1 MASNNSQPSASV
13 GGAPTSKKGKEKA
26 SSSKVRKMVDQ
37 TVYRRSK
44 WRLAEIA
51 SDIEDDQS
59 YTRLEALTEDDTS
72 SVDPDPGTSCSR
84 TVTDSGYTI
93 LPWRGMWGGE
103 APPSSA
109 RLLGPDKRPSI
120 QLHRVV
126 SYIRGLGY
134 PTDWGYAVPDGSARI
149 GSCPEGWF
157 AIYSEYLKCGLKFP
171 LDPILSGILEMVGC
185 PLSFLSPSLIF
196 HTCAFRLICKRLG
209 YIPSFSIFRSIYAL
223 ERGKHGWSA
232 VKRDSKYQGRVC
244 KGSPKLPSKWYCSYF
259 FIRPTPGTWHAPTSA
274 PLSTLWGE
282 GSEETW
288 AKDFTLAKPER
299 EQKHHILRAPPVDFG
314 RKGERARALGE
325 LYDHDFDYSSL
336 AKMAK
341 KIPGASGVRAQKA
354 APRSSGKASDD
365 IEEASPRLFPS
376 LGSRD
381 PLPEKTLG
389 KRHASADSPVAV
401 PKKKNKPSLGS
412 IDEILAPPRSRRA
425 VKPKEPV
432 PISPSAALNAPSAF
446 TSAVELRKFLKLPLD
461 EGTSPAGSACQHL
474 FQAMLD
480 VVALSDKS
488 AENRD
493 RAHKNFLQASQL
505 KTDKITLQGVNS
517 RLEDELASVKRQLSD
532 ALAAESVSAR
542 EEKEKEIAF
551 QAKRIEA
558 LEKELLAMSAA
569 RGHQKE
575 EFKKRLIKEREDAV
589 DAHLSSAE
597 FREWQQ
603 NLLLGVKKRAFI
615 GIRKKVRSDN
625 PGMKWDTPEV
635 WQAMDDYFLSLGTD
649 NEPSDSYPYPLDEG
663 DSSADDVGV
672 DVERVGEEGV
682 GDNVDANAGAGEGG
696 GDMVAVDGEGDA
708 SDGGT
713 DGDSSSSDNH
723 SSKSD

>member
-1 MASNNSQPSASV
+1 MSPFSSAPRPRFYKGAPRPFLAPLLLGALLRLLLGASADALAKAPGRRFYEGAPRPFPAPLLLGASVDVLAKAPLPPSHRRFLSSCDDGVSSIVCFFQKHRSAYSRPDTLFARRFQFQGVRGAYHSTVTGGNGFLPARYRLRRCTRFSSKVDFAAYHSLMASNNSQPSASAR
-13 GGAPTSKKGKEKA
+13 GASASKKGKEKA
-26 SSSKVRKMVDQ
+26 SSSKVRKMVDR

-59 YTRLEALTEDDTS
+59 YTRQEVLTEDDTS
-72 SVDPDPGTSCSR
+72 SADPDPRPSSSR

-120 QLHRVV
+120 QLHRVI
-126 SYIRGLGY
+126 SYIRGL
-134 PTDWGYAVPDGSARI
+134 
-149 GSCPEGWF
+149 
-157 AIYSEYLKCGLKFP
+157 
-171 LDPILSGILEMVGC
+171 
-185 PLSFLSPSLIF
+185 
-196 HTCAFRLICKRLG
+196 
-209 YIPSFSIFRSIYAL
+209 
-223 ERGKHGWSA
+223 
-232 VKRDSKYQGRVC
+232 
-244 KGSPKLPSKWYCSYF
+244 
-259 FIRPTPGTWHAPTSA
+259 
-274 PLSTLWGE
+274 
-282 GSEETW
+282 
-288 AKDFTLAKPER
+288 
-299 EQKHHILRAPPVDFG
+299 
-314 RKGERARALGE
+314 
-325 LYDHDFDYSSL
+325 DFDYSSL
-336 AKMAK
+336 AKMTK
-341 KIPGASGVRAQKA
+341 KNPGASGARAQKA
-354 APRSSGKASDD
+354 PSIPAERTPRSSGKAFDD
-365 IEEASPRLFPS
+365 VEEA
-376 LGSRD
+376 
-381 PLPEKTLG
+381 EELG
-389 KRHASADSPVAV
+389 KRHASADSPVVV

-446 TSAVELRKFLKLPLD
+446 TSALELKKFLKVPLD

-474 FQAMLD
+474 F
-480 VVALSDKS
+480 
-488 AENRD
+488 
-493 RAHKNFLQASQL
+493 QASQL

-551 QAKRIEA
+551 QAKRIDT

-625 PGMKWDTPEV
+625 PDMKWDTPEV

-649 NEPSDSYPYPLDEG
+649 NEPSDSDPYPLDEG
-663 DSSADDVGV
+663 DSSADDVEV
-672 DVERVGEEGV
+672 DVEKVGEEGV

-696 GDMVAVDGEGDA
+696 GGVVAVDGQGGA

>member
-1 MASNNSQPSASV
+1 
-13 GGAPTSKKGKEKA
+13 
-26 SSSKVRKMVDQ
+26 
-37 TVYRRSK
+37 
-44 WRLAEIA
+44 
-51 SDIEDDQS
+51 
-59 YTRLEALTEDDTS
+59 
-72 SVDPDPGTSCSR
+72 
-84 TVTDSGYTI
+84 
-93 LPWRGMWGGE
+93 
-103 APPSSA
+103 
-109 RLLGPDKRPSI
+109 
-120 QLHRVV
+120 
-126 SYIRGLGY
+126 
-134 PTDWGYAVPDGSARI
+134 
-149 GSCPEGWF
+149 
-157 AIYSEYLKCGLKFP
+157 
-171 LDPILSGILEMVGC
+171 
-185 PLSFLSPSLIF
+185 
-196 HTCAFRLICKRLG
+196 
-209 YIPSFSIFRSIYAL
+209 IYAL

-288 AKDFTLAKPER
+288 AKAFTLAKSER

-336 AKMAK
+336 AKMTK
-341 KIPGASGVRAQKA
+341 TIPGTSRARAQKA
-354 APRSSGKASDD
+354 PSIPAERTPRSSGKAFDD
-365 IEEASPRLFPS
+365 VEEASPRLFPS

-389 KRHASADSPVAV
+389 KRHASADSPIVV

-446 TSAVELRKFLKLPLD
+446 TSALELKKFLKVPLD

-474 FQAMLD
+474 FQAMLE
-480 VVALSDKS
+480 VITLSDKS

-493 RAHKNFLQASQL
+493 RAHQNFLQASQL

-551 QAKRIEA
+551 QAKRIDT

-589 DAHLSSAE
+589 DTHLSSAE

-625 PGMKWDTPEV
+625 PDMKWDTPEV

-649 NEPSDSYPYPLDEG
+649 NEPSDSDPYPLDEG
-663 DSSADDVGV
+663 DSSADDVEV
-672 DVERVGEEGV
+672 DVEKVGEEGV

-696 GDMVAVDGEGDA
+696 GDVVAVDGQGGA

>member
-1 MASNNSQPSASV
+1 
-13 GGAPTSKKGKEKA
+13 
-26 SSSKVRKMVDQ
+26 
-37 TVYRRSK
+37 
-44 WRLAEIA
+44 
-51 SDIEDDQS
+51 
-59 YTRLEALTEDDTS
+59 
-72 SVDPDPGTSCSR
+72 
-84 TVTDSGYTI
+84 
-93 LPWRGMWGGE
+93 
-103 APPSSA
+103 
-109 RLLGPDKRPSI
+109 
-120 QLHRVV
+120 
-126 SYIRGLGY
+126 
-134 PTDWGYAVPDGSARI
+134 
-149 GSCPEGWF
+149 
-157 AIYSEYLKCGLKFP
+157 
-171 LDPILSGILEMVGC
+171 MVGC

-209 YIPSFSIFRSIYAL
+209 YVPSFSIFRSIYAL

-282 GSEETW
+282 VSEETW
-288 AKDFTLAKPER
+288 AKDFTLGKPER

-341 KIPGASGVRAQKA
+341 KTPGASGVRAQKA
-354 APRSSGKASDD
+354 PSTPAERTPRSSGKASAD

-389 KRHASADSPVAV
+389 KRHASADSPAAV

-425 VKPKEPV
+425 VKPKELV
-432 PISPSAALNAPSAF
+432 PISLSAALNAPSAF
-446 TSAVELRKFLKLPLD
+446 TSAVELKNFLKLPLD

-480 VVALSDKS
+480 VVTLSDKS

-493 RAHKNFLQASQL
+493 RTHKNFLLASQL

-542 EEKEKEIAF
+542 EEKEKELAF

-635 WQAMDDYFLSLGTD
+635 WQAMDDYFISLGTD
-649 NEPSDSYPYPLDEG
+649 NEPSDSDSYPLDEG
-663 DSSADDVGV
+663 DSSADDVEV
-672 DVERVGEEGV
+672 DVERVGKEEV
-682 GDNVDANAGAGEGG
+682 GDNGEAAVDANAGAGEGG
-696 GDMVAVDGEGDA
+696 GDMVAVDGQGGA

-713 DGDSSSSDNH
+713 DGDSSSSDNP

>member
-1 MASNNSQPSASV
+1 MLPAAPPPSLGKRLSSFHHFFARSLLPFCSLSAPIPFSQAAPLPSRFGVFCFRRSSSFV
-13 GGAPTSKKGKEKA
+13 RRLGPLDSAPSLLPAGA
-26 SSSKVRKMVDQ
+26 SSLVRLLPKAALLTRALTLCLLAVDR

-59 YTRLEALTEDDTS
+59 YTRQEVLTEDDAS
-72 SVDPDPGTSCSR
+72 SA
-84 TVTDSGYTI
+84 DSG
-93 LPWRGMWGGE
+93 PV
-103 APPSSA
+103 
-109 RLLGPDKRPSI
+109 RLSD
-120 QLHRVV
+120 
-126 SYIRGLGY
+126 GY
-134 PTDWGYAVPDGSARI
+134 RFRLYDFAMAGY
-149 GSCPEGWF
+149 
-157 AIYSEYLKCGLKFP
+157 
-171 LDPILSGILEMVGC
+171 VGC
-185 PLSFLSPSLIF
+185 EADP
-196 HTCAFRLICKRLG
+196 R
-209 YIPSFSIFRSIYAL
+209 
-223 ERGKHGWSA
+223 
-232 VKRDSKYQGRVC
+232 
-244 KGSPKLPSKWYCSYF
+244 
-259 FIRPTPGTWHAPTSA
+259 TWHAPTSA

-288 AKDFTLAKPER
+288 AKAFTLAKSER

-325 LYDHDFDYSSL
+325 LYDHELGHRRRLASL
-336 AKMAK
+336 
-341 KIPGASGVRAQKA
+341 PSERPVHL
-354 APRSSGKASDD
+354 GKAFDD
-365 IEEASPRLFPS
+365 VEEASPRLFPS

-389 KRHASADSPVAV
+389 KRHASADSPIVV

-432 PISPSAALNAPSAF
+432 PISPLGVSALVPDHPP
-446 TSAVELRKFLKLPLD
+446 R
-461 EGTSPAGSACQHL
+461 
-474 FQAMLD
+474 
-480 VVALSDKS
+480 
-488 AENRD
+488 
-493 RAHKNFLQASQL
+493 
-505 KTDKITLQGVNS
+505 VNS

-551 QAKRIEA
+551 QAKRIDT

-569 RGHQKE
+569 RGHQK
-575 EFKKRLIKEREDAV
+575 
-589 DAHLSSAE
+589 
-597 FREWQQ
+597 
-603 NLLLGVKKRAFI
+603 RAFI

-625 PGMKWDTPEV
+625 PDMKWDTPEV

-649 NEPSDSYPYPLDEG
+649 NEPSDSDPYPLDEG
-663 DSSADDVGV
+663 DSSADDVEV
-672 DVERVGEEGV
+672 DVEKVGEEGV

-696 GDMVAVDGEGDA
+696 GDVVAVDGQGGA

>member
-1 MASNNSQPSASV
+1 MASNNSQPSASM
-13 GGAPTSKKGKEKA
+13 GGAPASKKGKEKA
-26 SSSKVRKMVDQ
+26 SSSKVRKM
-37 TVYRRSK
+37 
-44 WRLAEIA
+44 
-51 SDIEDDQS
+51 
-59 YTRLEALTEDDTS
+59 
-72 SVDPDPGTSCSR
+72 
-84 TVTDSGYTI
+84 
-93 LPWRGMWGGE
+93 
-103 APPSSA
+103 
-109 RLLGPDKRPSI
+109 
-120 QLHRVV
+120 
-126 SYIRGLGY
+126 
-134 PTDWGYAVPDGSARI
+134 
-149 GSCPEGWF
+149 
-157 AIYSEYLKCGLKFP
+157 
-171 LDPILSGILEMVGC
+171 
-185 PLSFLSPSLIF
+185 
-196 HTCAFRLICKRLG
+196 
-209 YIPSFSIFRSIYAL
+209 
-223 ERGKHGWSA
+223 
-232 VKRDSKYQGRVC
+232 
-244 KGSPKLPSKWYCSYF
+244 
-259 FIRPTPGTWHAPTSA
+259 
-274 PLSTLWGE
+274 
-282 GSEETW
+282 
-288 AKDFTLAKPER
+288 
-299 EQKHHILRAPPVDFG
+299 
-314 RKGERARALGE
+314 
-325 LYDHDFDYSSL
+325 DFDYSSL
-336 AKMAK
+336 AKMTK
-341 KIPGASGVRAQKA
+341 KIPGTSGARTQKA
-354 APRSSGKASDD
+354 PSIPAERTPRSSGKAFDD
-365 IEEASPRLFPS
+365 VEEASPRLLPS

-381 PLPEKTLG
+381 PLPGKTSG
-389 KRHASADSPVAV
+389 KRPASADSPIV

-446 TSAVELRKFLKLPLD
+446 TSALELKKFLKVPLD

-480 VVALSDKS
+480 VITLSDKS

-493 RAHKNFLQASQL
+493 RAHQNFLQASQL

-551 QAKRIEA
+551 QAKRIDT
-558 LEKELLAMSAA
+558 LEKELLKMSAA

-625 PGMKWDTPEV
+625 PDMKWDTPEV

-649 NEPSDSYPYPLDEG
+649 NEPSDSDPYPLDEG
-663 DSSADDVGV
+663 ASSADDVEV
-672 DVERVGEEGV
+672 DVEKVGEEGV

-696 GDMVAVDGEGDA
+696 GDVVVVDGQGGD